1 MKLAN
6 DDMAQAERDLAE
18 TACKMVEIQCRKIGS
33 TDKSWHVY
41 YKGTQ
46 GFIPKDEV
54 EKMGMVGDQM
64 TVTIPDWIL
73 EKNFDG

>member
-1 MKLAN
+1 MKLVN
-6 DDMAQAERDLAE
+6 DDMEQAERDLAD
-18 TACKMVEIQCRKIGS
+18 TSCGMVTIECRKIGS

-46 GFIPKDEV
+46 GFIPKSEV
-54 EKMGMVGDQM
+54 EKLSITGDQM
-64 TVTIPDWIL
+64 VITLPDWIL